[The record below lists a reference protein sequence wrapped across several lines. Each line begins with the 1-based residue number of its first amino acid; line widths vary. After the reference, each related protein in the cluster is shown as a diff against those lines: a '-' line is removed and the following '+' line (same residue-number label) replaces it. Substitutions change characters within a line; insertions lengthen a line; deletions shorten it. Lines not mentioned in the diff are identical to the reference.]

1 MKSGFRRR
9 INWNKYQSK
18 VTIQVQKTYLDYLI
32 DSRFQKVNKLFVFSF
47 QNNTKTI
54 GHTGQF
60 LPKLKIKDYN
70 GAIDGQNVFDQPV
83 KSDMKTYDNIEKAS
97 TGDGDDYTTD
107 FCLIIP
113 ISNNITK

>member
-70 GAIDGQNVFDQPV
+70 GVIDGQNVFDQPV
-83 KSDMKTYDNIEKAS
+83 KSDMKTM
-97 TGDGDDYTTD
+97 TTLKRLQLVKGMITQ
-107 FCLIIP
+107 LIFA
-113 ISNNITK
+113 